1 MATSTTPRSGA
12 ADPPSTLSDLRA
24 DSREFQPAAMRGEPM
39 QLRPAHG
46 GGPGGLRPAN
56 PTQFAAGLALVAN
69 HGPPTHE
76 LALPPVSTAAA
87 MQMFAED
94 QEARADVEVQQA
106 LVIAAAVRV
115 QRTQRNHI
123 RRLRKKEK
131 RRAAAASTVENDSV
145 ATASSTSAA
154 DDGDADDSSSIVGRQ
169 LAIGAPGSASPVT
182 TDTAPCENLE
192 EVVSVTLIDVLTQL
206 GQAPLSVLIEPHVC
220 SAARDCLAALA
231 HADGGHAQRKARQ
244 RPHRATYCMQ
254 KLLEHTAIR
263 RLTRAPRESL
273 TRLAATLEAFRHQV
287 DNATAEH
294 T

>member
-1 MATSTTPRSGA
+1 
-12 ADPPSTLSDLRA
+12 
-24 DSREFQPAAMRGEPM
+24 MRGEPM
-39 QLRPAHG
+39 QLRPAPG
-46 GGPGGLRPAN
+46 GDPGGLRPAN

-76 LALPPVSTAAA
+76 LALPPVSTTAA
-87 MQMFAED
+87 MQMFAEA
-94 QEARADVEVQQA
+94 QEARADAEVQQA

-192 EVVSVTLIDVLTQL
+192 EVVSVTLIDVLKQL
-206 GQAPLSVLIEPHVC
+206 VQAPLSVLVEPDVC
-220 SAARDCLAALA
+220 SAARACLANLA
-231 HADGGHAQRKARQ
+231 HADGGQAHRKAHQ
-244 RPHRATYCMQ
+244 RPDTATYHMQ
-254 KLLEHTAIR
+254 KLLEVTAIR
-263 RLTRAPRESL
+263 KLTRAPHASL
-273 TRLAATLEAFRHQV
+273 TRLSSTLEAFRHQV
-287 DNATAEH
+287 DNAAAEH